1 MENKIIDLLK
11 ESLQDLSPKERDVIM
26 LLFGLGGHR
35 YTSEEI
41 ACLYNVDTEMITNIA
56 DQALSKI
63 KKSIP
68 KEELK
73 FVLDNIGEDES
84 APLSKENDVL
94 EVSLSYSENENE
106 ETNYSVTYYLNGEI
120 YASADVTMPK
130 DSGYLDI
137 EEWIRQDVDSFPEIS
152 DYEVFD
158 ITDEGESQT
167 AKIRIKALKEV

>member
-1 MENKIIDLLK
+1 MENEIKDLLENYLK
-11 ESLQDLSPKERDVIM
+11 SLSQKERDVIM
-26 LLFGLGGHR
+26 LLFGLGGYRH
-35 YTSEEI
+35 TPEEI
-41 ACLYNVDTEMITNIA
+41 ACLYGVDANMIIEIA

-84 APLSKENDVL
+84 APLLKENDVL

-106 ETNYSVTYYLNGEI
+106 ETNYSVTYSLNGEI

-137 EEWIRQDVDSFPEIS
+137 EEWIRQDIDSFSEIS